1 LEYGQNRD
9 AHWCVSVSSAHN
21 KSSMRRVRGE
31 PFVHATQVTALPTV
45 VAFRNGKPTER
56 FMGYRD
62 PKFVSEFLKA
72 AKAAAA
78 AGK

>member
-1 LEYGQNRD
+1 
-9 AHWCVSVSSAHN
+9 
-21 KSSMRRVRGE
+21 
-31 PFVHATQVTALPTV
+31 VHATQVTALPTV